1 MYVEQAVIFES
12 IYLMTVI
19 DVIIISLTSIAF
31 WNFFSNRQ
39 ALKHLKVFSGVALV
53 LTGLVVISSLYI
65 ADLISMYVLPL
76 FLSGKDVYR
85 VMRTLHLNYSWLLS
99 TAGIAIIVA
108 SLLYLNR
115 IIFPRIIRL
124 EEELT
129 KRATTDSLT
138 QAYNRSEYDEIVQRE
153 MHRCKRYN
161 TLLSLLV
168 LDIDHFKKINDAHGH
183 LAGDNV
189 LKEVANIIRENI
201 RGSDYLTRWGG
212 EEFIVLLPETGVEKA
227 EALADRIKDSIE
239 NHQFNGLGK
248 VTVSLGVTQYREDDS
263 GEELMKRADEAMYR
277 AKAGGRNRVEVG
289 I

>member
-1 MYVEQAVIFES
+1 MIFES

-189 LKEVANIIRENI
+189 LKEVVNIIRENI

>member
-1 MYVEQAVIFES
+1 MEQAVIFES

-31 WNFFSNRQ
+31 WDFFSNQQ

-189 LKEVANIIRENI
+189 LKEVVNIIRENI